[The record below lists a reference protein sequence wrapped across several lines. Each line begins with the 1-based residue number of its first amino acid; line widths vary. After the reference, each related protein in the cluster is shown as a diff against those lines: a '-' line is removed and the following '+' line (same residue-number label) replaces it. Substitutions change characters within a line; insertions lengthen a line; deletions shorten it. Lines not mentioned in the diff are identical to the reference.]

1 MANMCGLLP
10 TFPKYLRDQLEGR
23 CLPLV
28 IMPTTEV
35 ITMANENTFPLSFF
49 ESVTNPNAIELA
61 ESTFPEFVEFMSLYA
76 EDEYPS
82 KDAAPLFAATYF
94 TEGKRRK
101 ANATQSGLIV
111 LDIDHGQTIEDTWA
125 TVKDLEV
132 SALLYST
139 ASHRED
145 HHKFRLCIPL
155 SSNVSYEDHVKVWHA
170 IDHVFI
176 GGMSD
181 GSKVGCESLFY
192 LPGQYP
198 DAPSVFEVNEGMIL
212 GGRDWLDIA
221 NLQEVPV
228 SISVKNDTK
237 TRLSSAKTSEGTR
250 TASSDDLDIYETK
263 LITEA
268 AMDKYQSSY
277 GDWHHARFGLM
288 MSIVGRAKRMGIDI
302 SQDDIIQL
310 FNQVDQIDGGHYQTS
325 KYQKEIAND
334 AANAL
339 AQVG

>member
-1 MANMCGLLP
+1 
-10 TFPKYLRDQLEGR
+10 
-23 CLPLV
+23 
-28 IMPTTEV
+28 MPTTEV
-35 ITMANENTFPLSFF
+35 TTLAYENRFPLSFF
-49 ESVTNPNAIELA
+49 ESVTNPNAIEVGDLP
-61 ESTFPEFVEFMSLYA
+61 FPAYVDFMSQYA

-82 KDAAPLFAATYF
+82 KEAAPLFAATRF

-101 ANATQSGLIV
+101 ANASQSGLIV
-111 LDIDHGQTIEDTWA
+111 LDIDDGQTIEDTWA
-125 TVKDLEV
+125 TVKDLHV

-145 HHKFRLCIPL
+145 HHKFRLCVPL

-170 IDHVFI
+170 LDYVFVD
-176 GGMSD
+176 GMSD
-181 GSKVGCESLFY
+181 SSKIGCESLFY
-192 LPGQYP
+192 LPGKYP
-198 DAPSVFEVNEGMIL
+198 NAPSVFKVNDGMIL
-212 GGRDWLDIA
+212 GSRDWLDIA
-221 NLQEVPV
+221 NLQEVPD
-228 SISVKNDTK
+228 SDCVKSNTK
-237 TRLSSAKTSEGTR
+237 TRSSPAKAMDGTR

-268 AMDKYQSSY
+268 ALDKYRSSH

-288 MSIVGRAKRMGIDI
+288 MSMVGRAKRMGIDI

-339 AQVG
+339 AQAV